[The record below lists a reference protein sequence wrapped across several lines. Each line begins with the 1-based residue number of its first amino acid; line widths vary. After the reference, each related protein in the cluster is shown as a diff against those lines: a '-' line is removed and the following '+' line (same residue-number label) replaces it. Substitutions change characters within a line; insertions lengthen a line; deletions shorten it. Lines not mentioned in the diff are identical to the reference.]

1 MFQLPHNCT
10 HFTCQQINAQ
20 NSPNQAST
28 VHELRNSRCSS
39 WIQKRQRNQRSNC
52 HHLLD
57 HRKSKRIPEKTSFAS
72 LTAPKPLTMWITTNW
87 KILQVRLQ
95 LYMNQELP
103 DVQAGFQKKA
113 EEPEIKLQT
122 FIGSQRKQGNSRRT
136 SISVSLTTTTVSTT
150 NC

>member
-87 KILQVRLQ
+87 KILQEMGHTRPPDLHPEKSVCRSRSNSQNRIWDNKLIPNRERSTSRLYIVT
-95 LYMNQELP
+95 LLICRVHYE
-103 DVQAGFQKKA
+103 KC
-113 EEPEIKLQT
+113 QT
-122 FIGSQRKQGNSRRT
+122 G
-136 SISVSLTTTTVSTT
+136 
-150 NC
+150 